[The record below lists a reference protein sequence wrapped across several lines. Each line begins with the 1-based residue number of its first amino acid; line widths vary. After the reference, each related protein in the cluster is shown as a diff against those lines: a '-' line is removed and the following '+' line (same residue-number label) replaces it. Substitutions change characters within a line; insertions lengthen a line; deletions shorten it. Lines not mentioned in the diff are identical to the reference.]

1 MLDYVKRDAIELSD
15 DDVLCRNFFSLS
27 IGCLIVNF
35 GAVCV
40 AVRLTKVRVE
50 MKPLRLR

>member
-1 MLDYVKRDAIELSD
+1 MLYYVKRDAIELSD
-15 DDVLCRNFFSLS
+15 DDVLCGNFYSLS

-35 GAVCV
+35 GAVWV
-40 AVRLTKVRVE
+40 AVRLSKVKVE

>member
-1 MLDYVKRDAIELSD
+1 MLYYVKRDAIELSD
-15 DDVLCRNFFSLS
+15 DDVLCRNFFCLS

-35 GAVCV
+35 GAVGV

>member
-15 DDVLCRNFFSLS
+15 DDVLCRICFSLS

-40 AVRLTKVRVE
+40 DVQLTKVRVE